1 MGTLVGAYFVRELGL
16 KGVVDG
22 DGDVLFL
29 NGVRCVSGR
38 EDRGALCQEDE
49 ILMEWKINNVN
60 MGGESRGEMSTTCAG
75 S

>member
-1 MGTLVGAYFVRELGL
+1 MVGAYFVRELGL

-38 EDRGALCQEDE
+38 EDMIGVR
-49 ILMEWKINNVN
+49 
-60 MGGESRGEMSTTCAG
+60 CARKMRY
-75 S
+75 